1 MRRLLWLQALILLA
15 ALVLGVIAWRN
26 YDRETWVAA
35 TLCCVACIVTGV
47 ILIIASIV
55 EKRVLFAVGGLLL
68 GAVAFAGAWFA
79 LFFGFATSDPEG
91 RPLHVRGPRRKGAR
105 WAKGPVPDVA
115 PDAAEGARWLAAARA
130 EHASVP
136 AFARLSWQLW
146 AHGAPPELI
155 ARAHEAALDE
165 IRHAQ
170 VSFAMA
176 EAHLQAPQ
184 HADALPLPELE
195 AGTRLQLARESLVD
209 GVWGEG
215 RAAERL
221 ERRAAQAV
229 SPQLRELLEQ
239 IARDERGH
247 AELAADVVRWLR
259 NRRSDG

>member
-1 MRRLLWLQALILLA
+1 MRRLLWLQLVILLA
-15 ALVLGVIAWRN
+15 GGVLGAIAWRTH
-26 YDRETWVAA
+26 DRETWVATA
-35 TLCCVACIVTGV
+35 LCCVACIVTGV
-47 ILIIASIV
+47 VLIIASIV
-55 EKRVLFAVGGLLL
+55 EKRVLFAVGGLFL

-105 WAKGPVPDVA
+105 WASGPMPDVT

-136 AFARLSWQLW
+136 AFARLAWQLW

-155 ARAHEAALDE
+155 ARAHQAALDE

-170 VSFAMA
+170 ACFAMA

-195 AGTRLQLARESLVD
+195 PGTKLQLATESLND
-209 GVWGEG
+209 GVYGEG

-221 ERRAAQAV
+221 ERRARAATD
-229 SPQLRELLEQ
+229 PTLRALLEQ

-247 AELAADVVRWLR
+247 ARLAADIVEWLR
-259 NRRSDG
+259 TRRS